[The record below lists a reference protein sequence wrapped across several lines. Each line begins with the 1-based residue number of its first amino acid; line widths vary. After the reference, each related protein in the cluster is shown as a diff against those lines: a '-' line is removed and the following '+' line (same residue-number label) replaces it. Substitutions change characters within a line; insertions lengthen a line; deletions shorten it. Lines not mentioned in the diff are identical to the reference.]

1 MCWFQMNGGSPEYA
15 VGMSGETC
23 TQDVLEG
30 LLCSV
35 TGRTGKVSILSSVAV
50 FLLHSQ
56 TGLSQGF
63 LVDT

>member
-35 TGRTGKVSILSSVAV
+35 TGRTGKVSILSSIAV
-50 FLLHSQ
+50 FLLHS
-56 TGLSQGF
+56 
-63 LVDT
+63 